1 MLERLTDIALAVTM
15 IGSPMMTDA
24 QSTKVGKCLCIINH
38 LASMQYEADG
48 RVASGNFK
56 PAEDK
61 FFLTIA
67 PVRPLDECPKTK
79 IAGHNYWYFCL
90 EKFAAQQDGKLVLRG
105 DDDKLFL
112 SLVGGDYLQFNDD
125 MTFDEVE
132 GVFPSGR
139 GWYVSEGRC
148 TKL

>member
-1 MLERLTDIALAVTM
+1 MFERLTAIALAFTV
-15 IGSPMMTDA
+15 IGSPVVANAQDA
-24 QSTKVGKCLCIINH
+24 KMGKYLCIINH
-38 LASMQYEADG
+38 LAGIQYDADG
-48 RVASGNFK
+48 RVSSGNFK

-61 FFLTIA
+61 FFLTLA

-79 IAGHNYWYFCL
+79 MAGHNYWYFCL
-90 EKFAAQQDGKLVLRG
+90 AKFAAQQDGKLVLRG

-125 MTFDEVE
+125 MTFDAVE